1 MENSKKLS
9 YPLIILYSIFA
20 YPFVVRGFHC
30 NYIYILMPLLS
41 GDNLLSNLKN
51 YKIVNP
57 FKNIF
62 FIYLL
67 IYLLGLIYYCLY
79 ILSEPLSYNLIIKQ
93 AYSFITFTSI
103 FSLTGY
109 IFNEKKFLAFKLSIL
124 LVTLFLSLKTIY
136 SLLSGNFSSYFWA
149 DLKGNFGSMRNG
161 IYYLIS
167 ICILYFDNKCQIKI
181 SHFFSR
187 FLKNKFVSFS
197 FYFALYT
204 LFVCGFLLTF
214 SRTTYIASFFL
225 ILIIL
230 FDLFKKLKSTRL
242 RFISKKTILKFVYIS
257 ILFLALSIIF
267 KKFVDFNIFDIIFT
281 FINQYIFNIPSFF
294 ERTQFINSS
303 EGYRLN
309 IFFDVIKNTFDSPLI
324 GTSYLGYWFI
334 LGKESGSAHSQH
346 LDILMKT
353 GLLGFFTYI
362 YLNLIIFKRIFLID
376 KSIYYGL
383 FIALVFG
390 VFSETFR
397 YGGLSFVLAV
407 IISLCSNSKYLGI
420 NKIKN

>member
-1 MENSKKLS
+1 
-9 YPLIILYSIFA
+9 
-20 YPFVVRGFHC
+20 
-30 NYIYILMPLLS
+30 
-41 GDNLLSNLKN
+41 
-51 YKIVNP
+51 
-57 FKNIF
+57 
-62 FIYLL
+62 
-67 IYLLGLIYYCLY
+67 
-79 ILSEPLSYNLIIKQ
+79 
-93 AYSFITFTSI
+93 
-103 FSLTGY
+103 
-109 IFNEKKFLAFKLSIL
+109 
-124 LVTLFLSLKTIY
+124 
-136 SLLSGNFSSYFWA
+136 
-149 DLKGNFGSMRNG
+149 MRNG

-242 RFISKKTILKFVYIS
+242 RFISKKTMLKFVYIS